1 MLKYFRN
8 TIAFCLSVVLFCAC
22 ISVPITGNAAT
33 PQARSLR
40 FLVLYDESYMTSLDD
55 TTGRDTSSRLGE
67 AFWYASLP
75 FYEKWNISIDFDF
88 YKYDDVIGVPYS
100 ASIQYPDSCLGMWS
114 WTTQNNQN
122 VRSWIVNGACE
133 CDISNCFNHADP
145 SIPGHHSSGSRI
157 LYDTGRFL
165 LDARTP
171 YDAVIT
177 VVGHSICSVYNN
189 SHGMRGGLTNIGY
202 HTVLIPAALSYGW
215 EQIEYHP
222 TNFNH
227 IITVFQHEVSHLFC
241 AYDNGCIRNNQ
252 PCIMGGGFDNV
263 RYARDIWCPTCA
275 NQFSPG
281 YLD

>member
-122 VRSWIVNGACE
+122 VRSWIFLTVLTMLTHPFQ
-133 CDISNCFNHADP
+133 DITQVEAGFCTILADFCLMQELHMMLL
-145 SIPGHHSSGSRI
+145 SQ
-157 LYDTGRFL
+157 L
-165 LDARTP
+165 LDIAYAPFTTIRM
-171 YDAVIT
+171 VC
-177 VVGHSICSVYNN
+177 VV
-189 SHGMRGGLTNIGY
+189 
-202 HTVLIPAALSYGW
+202 
-215 EQIEYHP
+215 
-222 TNFNH
+222 
-227 IITVFQHEVSHLFC
+227 
-241 AYDNGCIRNNQ
+241 D
-252 PCIMGGGFDNV
+252 
-263 RYARDIWCPTCA
+263 
-275 NQFSPG
+275 
-281 YLD
+281 